1 MSAPK
6 SATAAERRRI
16 EEHQTLVTPAPTEL
30 CLQRYCANTN
40 VGAVNVG
47 DEDRRAFQQH
57 DGVDGS
63 PALRDERLAL
73 HRFDEVR

>member
-1 MSAPK
+1 VGAQAIFAITDVQRPGMSAPK

-47 DEDRRAFQQH
+47 DEDRAH
-57 DGVDGS
+57 SSSTTV
-63 PALRDERLAL
+63 
-73 HRFDEVR
+73 